1 MTQYK
6 LPGYQTPVIK
16 HSKPHLTTK
25 KPYATKKEN
34 GPPVPKSSYQPP
46 GYKEAEKK
54 KEENNKRP
62 TSPAGAAPFK
72 TQSGMSFHRF
82 FFDRSHVD
90 SNCFGK
96 LTAGVHCSCIVSNI
110 MLTPMKW

>member
-54 KEENNKRP
+54 KEEKNKRP

-82 FFDRSHVD
+82 FFSIDLALIR
-90 SNCFGK
+90 
-96 LTAGVHCSCIVSNI
+96 IVSRNSLGVFI
-110 MLTPMKW
+110 AHALFLICMMLTL